1 MKFFDKQ
8 LKDVKIQLIDNS
20 YSIGF
25 CIGNFLANFESF
37 KNAPTSAKAFSLA
50 SLALGCG
57 LPFIKS
63 IPQIKFLIGKEI
75 VNSSLNFEMISN
87 GLNILWSV
95 GVAAYSIFK
104 FHYKYQKRWKLTLLY
119 SAKLSLKIGITIGF
133 SILGN
138 LAAKSIIAGISI
150 IVGVSI
156 SPLVTFIIGALGGIV
171 FGYLGTKAANKIA
184 DGIFG
189 KYEFVLSSADLYYRY
204 IPDRYRIRGNNPH
217 LKWNKTYLYA
227 TVKSYIIECIINV
240 VETAMRVINIP
251 NNVYELNECL
261 GYEINESYHMNEF
274 DSEDSTEDDEEEGK
288 KIY

>member
-8 LKDVKIQLIDNS
+8 LKEVNIPLIDNS

-37 KNAPTSAKAFSLA
+37 NNTPTSAKAFSLA
-50 SLALGCG
+50 FSALGCG
-57 LPFIKS
+57 LPLIKS

-75 VNSSLNFEMISN
+75 MNSSLNFEMISN

-119 SAKLSLKIGITIGF
+119 SAKLSLKIGINIGF

-156 SPLVTFIIGALGGIV
+156 SPFVTFIIGALGGIV
-171 FGYLGTKAANKIA
+171 FGYLTKVANKIT

-189 KYEFVLSSADLYYRY
+189 KDEFVLSSADLYYRY

-217 LKWNKTYLYA
+217 LKWNKTYLCA
-227 TVKSYIIECIINV
+227 TVKSYIIECIIND

-251 NNVYELNECL
+251 IMFMSLMSV
-261 GYEINESYHMNEF
+261 
-274 DSEDSTEDDEEEGK
+274 
-288 KIY
+288 